1 MPPFAMVRIRPTT
14 VENAPKSRQ
23 LARKRL
29 RRAVPDQDAM
39 SSASLESECSGTSP
53 GEIRHVRPVRYRP
66 RLTEQ
71 AGGQW

>member
-39 SSASLESECSGTSP
+39 SSASLESECSGTCA
-53 GEIRHVRPVRYRP
+53 R
-66 RLTEQ
+66 
-71 AGGQW
+71 